1 MELGFSACGIA
12 QADLLVEEEDRLKR
26 WLDEQYHAGMVYMEN
41 HFDKRVDPRKLVEG
55 AKSVIVLL
63 YNYYP
68 QQNFSDESEYKISS
82 YAYGTDYHFV
92 IKDKLKQLMDEI
104 KEIAP
109 EFEGRGFVDSAPV
122 LERSWAKRAGL
133 GWIGKNTCLITKNQG
148 SYFFISEI
156 ISNLDIE
163 ADEPFEANHCGGCT
177 RCIEACPTQAIGKG
191 GVDSRKCISYWTIEN
206 KTGTIPE
213 SFKGKFENWIFGC
226 DICQQVCPWNR
237 FSEPHH
243 EPAFRLSDKLSRI
256 KKQNWDELS
265 EDDFRELFRKS
276 PLKRSR
282 YEGIK
287 RNIEFLSEG

>member
-1 MELGFSACGIA
+1 M
-12 QADLLVEEEDRLKR
+12 
-26 WLDEQYHAGMVYMEN
+26 
-41 HFDKRVDPRKLVEG
+41 DK
-55 AKSVIVLL
+55 
-63 YNYYP
+63 
-68 QQNFSDESEYKISS
+68 
-82 YAYGTDYHFV
+82 
-92 IKDKLKQLMDEI
+92 IKDL
-104 KEIAP
+104 AP

-191 GVDSRKCISYWTIEN
+191 GVDSRRCISYWTIEN
-206 KTGTIPE
+206 KTDSIPE

-237 FSEPHH
+237 FSEPHN
-243 EPAFRLSDKLSRI
+243 EPAFRLSDKLRRI
-256 KKQNWDELS
+256 NKQNWDELS
-265 EDDFRELFRKS
+265 EDEFRELFRKS

-282 YEGIK
+282 YEGIR
-287 RNIEFLSEG
+287 RNIDFISES